1 MINWINSW
9 SSGNKKEK
17 YEITFRLG
25 KLTLLEVK
33 ACLFCEAD
41 CTAKRFRI
49 IVFNFGLEI

>member
-1 MINWINSW
+1 MFNWINSW

-17 YEITFRLG
+17 YEITIRLG

-33 ACLFCEAD
+33 ACLFCEEG
-41 CTAKRFRI
+41 CSRKRFRV